1 VVRRQYILKILKEK
15 GKTYI
20 MRSDL
25 IYDAL
30 GTVQNRYLLCQ
41 VASKATRK
49 FHKPN
54 TRVQET
60 MNDVLTRVGRANA
73 PNRVMGSTEE
83 AYEPQRRAA

>member
-1 VVRRQYILKILKEK
+1 
-15 GKTYI
+15 

-60 MNDVLTRVGRANA
+60 MNDVLTRVGKATE
-73 PNRVMGSTEE
+73 PERVMGVKTTEE
-83 AYEPQRRAA
+83 TFELQRRAA

>member
-1 VVRRQYILKILKEK
+1 LQNTFYLQDFKRER
-15 GKTYI
+15 KTLI

-41 VASKATRK
+41 VASKATRR

-60 MNDVLTRVGRANA
+60 MNDVLTRVGKAND
-73 PNRVMGSTEE
+73 PDRVMGSAEE
-83 AYEPQRRAA
+83 AFEPQRRAA

>member
-1 VVRRQYILKILKEK
+1 
-15 GKTYI
+15 

-41 VASKATRK
+41 LASKATRK

-60 MNDVLTRVGRANA
+60 MNDVLVRFGNAGASQQVGE
-73 PNRVMGSTEE
+73 PEILV
-83 AYEPQRRAA
+83 EPQRKAA

>member
-1 VVRRQYILKILKEK
+1 
-15 GKTYI
+15 

-41 VASKATRK
+41 LASKATRK

-60 MNDVLTRVGRANA
+60 MNDVLVRFGNARASEQVVG
-73 PNRVMGSTEE
+73 E
-83 AYEPQRRAA
+83 AKMIVEPQRRAA